1 MLAPVAPKPARA
13 AAPPAGKQ
21 AAGIYRYKVGTH
33 EITVVTDGVNAGPLP
48 DTLVTNVKKDDV
60 QAMLAASYMDPN
72 DVLQPVHADRR
83 QHGLKARPDRHRQ
96 RRGAYDRSKGAVGQL
111 LTNLAAAGI
120 DPKAIDTVVISHY
133 HGDHVN
139 GLLRADNSLAF
150 PNAEIL
156 VPAEEHKFWMDDGQM
171 SRATK
176 GRMEDLFKNNR
187 RVFRAM
193 SSSGCGPTN
202 GTRKSRPA
210 SPPLATPGHSWAHT
224 SFVVSSGANK
234 VFVQSDVTHVPF
246 LFARNPG
253 WHAFVDQDGPQA
265 EATRRRIYDMLVAD
279 KMMVQGFHYPFPGLA
294 HVEKDGDGYRVI
306 PVAGIRH
313 LIAGVRRRSANRP
326 SLPKAATLRQRRR
339 FRRVHTTTQENPK
352 DLPC

>member
-1 MLAPVAPKPARA
+1 MTELTRRSVLTGAAAAAVLVPVARKPVWA

-21 AAGIYRYKVGTH
+21 AAGVYRYKVGTH
-33 EITVVTDGVNAGPLP
+33 EITVVTDGMNRVPLP

-60 QAMLAASYMDPN
+60 KAMLAAAHLDPETFYN
-72 DVLQPVHADRR
+72 PYSPIVINTGGKLVLIDTGNSEA
-83 QHGLKARPDRHRQ
+83 
-96 RRGAYDRSKGAVGQL
+96 AYTRSKGAVGQL

-120 DPKAIDTVVISHY
+120 DAKAIDTVVISHY

-187 RVFRAM
+187 RVF
-193 SSSGCGPTN
+193 SGDVLKRLRTYDWDKEVAPGIT
-202 GTRKSRPA
+202 A
-210 SPPLATPGHSWAHT
+210 VATPGHSWAHT
-224 SFVVSSGANK
+224 SFVVASGTGK

-246 LFARNPG
+246 LFAKNPG
-253 WHAFVDQDGPQA
+253 WHAAVDQDGPKA
-265 EATRRRIYDMLVAD
+265 EATRRRVYDMLSAER
-279 KMMVQGFHYPFPGLA
+279 MLVQGFHYPFPSLA
-294 HVEKDGDGYRVI
+294 HVEKSGSGYREI
-306 PVAGIRH
+306 PVPWSSTI
-313 LIAGVRRRSANRP
+313 
-326 SLPKAATLRQRRR
+326 
-339 FRRVHTTTQENPK
+339 
-352 DLPC
+352 